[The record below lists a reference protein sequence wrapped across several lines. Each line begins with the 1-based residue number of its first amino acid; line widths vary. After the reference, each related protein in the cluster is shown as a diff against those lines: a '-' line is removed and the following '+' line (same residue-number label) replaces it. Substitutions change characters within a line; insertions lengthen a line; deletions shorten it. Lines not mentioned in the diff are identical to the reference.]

1 MGTRLPKEKLE
12 PPLTTEPLTAA
23 DPRLADAAPTDG
35 TEMLVR
41 RLVRRVSH
49 DLAAEGHDAHQ
60 DPDAHLGHDVILD
73 VEVDGVRC
81 LLVRLPA
88 GPARVQT
95 LLSPREQEIARMVA
109 EGYPNKTIAAVLDIS
124 SWTVCTHL
132 RRVFAKLGV
141 GSRAAMVARLLED
154 GLLNQNFR
162 STALRKMS

>member
-1 MGTRLPKEKLE
+1 MGTRLPKEKPE
-12 PPLTTEPLTAA
+12 TALTP
-23 DPRLADAAPTDG
+23 DRLAVNSHPSEETGASG
-35 TEMLVR
+35 TETLVK
-41 RLVRRVSH
+41 RLVRHVSH
-49 DLAAEGHDAHQ
+49 GLVLDDPEAH
-60 DPDAHLGHDVILD
+60 PGHDVILD
-73 VEVDGVRC
+73 MEVDGVRC
-81 LLVRLPA
+81 LLVRLPP
-88 GPARVQT
+88 GPARAQT

-162 STALRKMS
+162 STALRKLS